1 MFEFKNISFRY
12 ALSKKEALKNIDL
25 HINEGEF
32 ILITGRSGSGK
43 STLLKHFKKSMT
55 PEGSRSG
62 DILFEG
68 VSFDDIDKVREA
80 TVIGY
85 VGQNPDNQ
93 IVTDKVW
100 HELAFGL
107 ENIGVKSDEINKRIA
122 ETASYFGLTQIFE
135 KDVFVLSGGQ
145 KQLLNLASVVVM
157 QPKLIVLDEPTS
169 QLDPIAAQH
178 FIDTVVRLNTE
189 LGMTV
194 VITEHKLSEIY
205 SHADRIVI
213 MEDGEIICDDTPVNA
228 SAFIAENSGD
238 IPAFGG
244 LPASVRIY
252 AKADKNIRGSAD
264 FRKCPLNVR
273 EARKWLSGAYQ
284 AKQADS
290 RCKNYMTEMQ
300 AETDQYTKSS
310 QKNEANRHTKLK
322 SKIETDRSIKS
333 DNAVCLKNVS
343 FRYGK
348 NLRNVLEDIN
358 FTVKKGDF
366 MAIVGANGSGKTTFL
381 RLLGGIIKKSSGKIV
396 CNGRTVCLAQNP
408 MSMFT
413 EISVEEELAQIMTD
427 KANVW
432 AKGLSI
438 EEKKSEI
445 DMELNKN
452 ELEAYRKVNPYD
464 LSGGQQQKL
473 ALSKVLLLKPD
484 ILLLD
489 EPTKGL
495 DAQFK
500 EQLGERLTK
509 LVKNDNVTI
518 IMVSHD
524 IEFCAEYAA
533 NCAMIFNGKVMAK
546 EAATEFFEGN
556 RYYTTEAA
564 RIASGIIPH
573 CVTVEQITEA
583 LNLC

>member
-80 TVIGY
+80 TGIGY

-194 VITEHKLSEIY
+194 VITEHKLSELY

-228 SAFIAENSGD
+228 AAFIAENSGD

-273 EARKWLSGAYQ
+273 EARKWLSGAYRNVEE
-284 AKQADS
+284 AVMGGSGGEGGKQV
-290 RCKNYMTEMQ
+290 TEIK
-300 AETDQYTKSS
+300 AERDRYTASS
-310 QKNEANRHTKLK
+310 QKAEVCRNT
-322 SKIETDRSIKS
+322 KS

-427 KANVW
+427 KTNVW

-500 EQLGERLTK
+500 EQLGERLKK

>member
-80 TVIGY
+80 TGIGY

-194 VITEHKLSEIY
+194 VITEHKLSELY

-228 SAFIAENSGD
+228 AAFIAENSGD

-273 EARKWLSGAYQ
+273 EARKWLSGAHRNVEE
-284 AKQADS
+284 AVMGGSGGAGGKQVTEIKAERDRYTDS
-290 RCKNYMTEMQ
+290 SRKTET
-300 AETDQYTKSS
+300 ERNT
-310 QKNEANRHTKLK
+310 
-322 SKIETDRSIKS
+322 KS

-445 DMELNKN
+445 DMELEKN
-452 ELEAYRKVNPYD
+452 GLETYRKVNPYD

-533 NCAMIFNGKVMAK
+533 DCAMIFNGKVMAK

>member
-80 TVIGY
+80 TGIGY

-194 VITEHKLSEIY
+194 VITEHKLSELY

-228 SAFIAENSGD
+228 AAFIAENSGD

-273 EARKWLSGAYQ
+273 EARKWLSGAYRNVEE
-284 AKQADS
+284 AVMGGSGGAGGKQV
-290 RCKNYMTEMQ
+290 TEIK
-300 AETDQYTKSS
+300 AERDRYTDSS
-310 QKNEANRHTKLK
+310 QKAEACRNT
-322 SKIETDRSIKS
+322 KS

>member
-80 TVIGY
+80 TGIGY

-194 VITEHKLSEIY
+194 VITEHKLSELY

-228 SAFIAENSGD
+228 AAFIAENSGD

-322 SKIETDRSIKS
+322 SKIETDR
-333 DNAVCLKNVS
+333 
-343 FRYGK
+343 
-348 NLRNVLEDIN
+348 VLSQ
-358 FTVKKGDF
+358 T
-366 MAIVGANGSGKTTFL
+366 M
-381 RLLGGIIKKSSGKIV
+381 
-396 CNGRTVCLAQNP
+396 Q
-408 MSMFT
+408 
-413 EISVEEELAQIMTD
+413 
-427 KANVW
+427 
-432 AKGLSI
+432 
-438 EEKKSEI
+438 
-445 DMELNKN
+445 
-452 ELEAYRKVNPYD
+452 
-464 LSGGQQQKL
+464 
-473 ALSKVLLLKPD
+473 
-484 ILLLD
+484 
-489 EPTKGL
+489 
-495 DAQFK
+495 
-500 EQLGERLTK
+500 
-509 LVKNDNVTI
+509 
-518 IMVSHD
+518 
-524 IEFCAEYAA
+524 CA
-533 NCAMIFNGKVMAK
+533 
-546 EAATEFFEGN
+546 
-556 RYYTTEAA
+556 
-564 RIASGIIPH
+564 
-573 CVTVEQITEA
+573 
-583 LNLC
+583 

>member
-80 TVIGY
+80 TGIGY

-194 VITEHKLSEIY
+194 VITEHKLSELY

-228 SAFIAENSGD
+228 AAFIAENSGD

-273 EARKWLSGAYQ
+273 EARKWLSGAYRNVEE
-284 AKQADS
+284 AVMGGSGGEGGKQV
-290 RCKNYMTEMQ
+290 TEIK
-300 AETDQYTKSS
+300 AERDRYTASS
-310 QKNEANRHTKLK
+310 QKAEVCRNT
-322 SKIETDRSIKS
+322 KS

-427 KANVW
+427 KTNVW

>member
-1 MFEFKNISFRY
+1 MFEFKNVSFRY
-12 ALSKKEALKNIDL
+12 ALSKEEALKNINL
-25 HINEGEF
+25 QINEGEF

-80 TVIGY
+80 TGIGY

-122 ETASYFGLTQIFE
+122 ETASYFGMTQIFE

-194 VITEHKLSEIY
+194 VITEHRLSELY

-213 MEDGEIICDDTPVNA
+213 LEGGEIICDDTPVNA
-228 SAFIAENSGD
+228 AAFIAENSGD
-238 IPAFGG
+238 IPVFGG

-273 EARKWLSGAYQ
+273 EARKWLSGAYRNV
-284 AKQADS
+284 KEDVMGDNGGADG
-290 RCKNYMTEMQ
+290 RHVTQIK
-300 AETDQYTKSS
+300 AERDWYTDSS
-310 QKNEANRHTKLK
+310 QKAEACRNT
-322 SKIETDRSIKS
+322 KS

-381 RLLGGIIKKSSGKIV
+381 RLLGGIIKKSSGKIM
-396 CNGRTVCLAQNP
+396 CDGRTVCLAQNP
-408 MSMFT
+408 MAMFT

-438 EEKKSEI
+438 EEKKAEI
-445 DMELNKN
+445 DRELEKN
-452 ELEAYRKVNPYD
+452 GLEAYRKVNPYD

-524 IEFCAEYAA
+524 IEFCAEYAV